1 MSINTMPLRFS
12 PTGFCG
18 VGMTSPE
25 IPNYPLE
32 VKGIIKGESS
42 IYLGTVDESS
52 YGYIRISR
60 NNG

>member
-1 MSINTMPLRFS
+1 MPLRFS

-52 YGYIRISR
+52 YGYIRIAR